1 MRVNKFLCS
10 LLFGLFWLN
19 SMSKSIAMNQ
29 STPLLEFLRWEKEAP
44 NDLFLRQ
51 PFSGQWKVWT
61 YKQAGE
67 EIRKIV
73 TGIKYLNLPNR
84 SNIAL
89 LSKNCAQWIMADLAV
104 MMAGHVSVPLYATLT
119 APSIQQ
125 ILEHSGTKAIII
137 GKLDNYKSQQ
147 SGIPGGIM
155 RIGMETYGINET
167 YSWEKM
173 IANEKPTEE
182 IANWDRDELLTI
194 MYTSGTTG
202 KPKGVMHSAGNFDNV
217 LKAAIA
223 DLKVPSRPR
232 LFSYLPMSHIAE
244 RMGIE
249 MLGIYQGASFSF
261 AETLESFP
269 ANLAE
274 TQPNLFFAVPR
285 IWAKFREKISEKLPP
300 QKLNRMLAIPILNSI
315 VRKSIKKKLGL
326 AQASHIYSGAAPI
339 SKEMLEWFQKIGITI
354 FQAIGM
360 TEDCVHSHFNKHDAN
375 RFGTVGKSMTG
386 VEVKFSSEGEMRIK
400 SKSLMKGYYKE
411 PELTAESFD
420 EEGYLKTGDKAEQDK
435 DGFVT
440 IVGRVKDQFK
450 TDKGKYVSPG
460 PIEMLI
466 LANQDIEQACVVGMG
481 IPQPIVL
488 VVLSASGKAKE
499 KEEIAKSLT
508 DSLNQVNPRLESY
521 EKLEKA
527 VIMKGEWTIE
537 NGLLTPTLKV
547 KRNEVEKIHIPKY
560 PTWYHT
566 QPGMV
571 VWE

>member
-1 MRVNKFLCS
+1 MT
-10 LLFGLFWLN
+10 
-19 SMSKSIAMNQ
+19 Q
-29 STPLLEFLRWEKEAP
+29 STPLLEFLKWEKEVP
-44 NDLFLRQ
+44 NDPFLRQ
-51 PFSGQWKVWT
+51 PFNGQWRVWT
-61 YKQAGE
+61 YQQAGE
-67 EIRKIV
+67 EIRKV
-73 TGIKYLNLPNR
+73 AAGLRNLNLPTR
-84 SNIAL
+84 SNVAL
-89 LSKNCAQWIMADLAV
+89 LSKNCAQWIMADLAI
-104 MMAGHVSVPLYATLT
+104 MMAGHISVPLYATLT
-119 APSIQQ
+119 AHSIQQ

-137 GKLDNYKSQQ
+137 GKLDNYKAQQ
-147 SGIPGGIM
+147 SGIPGEVI
-155 RIGMETYGINET
+155 RIGMEMYGINET

-173 IANEKPTEE
+173 IENEKPIAE
-182 IANWDRDELLTI
+182 IADWDRDELLTI

-202 KPKGVMHSAGNFDNV
+202 KPKGVMHTAGNFDNV
-217 LKAAIA
+217 LSVAKS
-223 DLKVPSRPR
+223 DLKVPKRPH

-249 MLGIYQGASFSF
+249 MIGIYQGGFFSF

-269 ANLAE
+269 ANLAD
-274 TQPNLFFAVPR
+274 TQPHLFFAVPR

-300 QKLNRMLAIPILNSI
+300 QKLNTLLSIPILNSVI
-315 VRKSIKKKLGL
+315 RKSIKKKLGL
-326 AQASHIYSGAAPI
+326 SRATHIYSGAAPI
-339 SKEMLEWFQKIGITI
+339 STEMQEWFQKIGVTI

-360 TEDCVHSHFNKHDAN
+360 TEDCVHSHFNKHGAN
-375 RFGTVGKSMTG
+375 KFGTVGKALEG
-386 VEVKFSSEGEMRIK
+386 VEVKFSAEGEMRIK
-400 SKSLMKGYYKE
+400 SQSLMKGYYKE
-411 PELTAESFD
+411 PELTAETFD
-420 EEGYLKTGDKAEQDK
+420 EEGFLKTGDKAERDK

-460 PIEMLI
+460 PIEMML

-481 IPQPIVL
+481 IPQPITL
-488 VVLSASGKAKE
+488 VVLSATGKAKS

-508 DSLNQVNPRLESY
+508 NSLNQVNPELESY